1 MTVDLLITVITCLD
15 LQTAR
20 LMLYAK
26 FYLKSKDIK
35 QMLFQKMCL
44 QMFWKSGNL
53 NNFKNV
59 Y

>member
-15 LQTAR
+15 LQTTR